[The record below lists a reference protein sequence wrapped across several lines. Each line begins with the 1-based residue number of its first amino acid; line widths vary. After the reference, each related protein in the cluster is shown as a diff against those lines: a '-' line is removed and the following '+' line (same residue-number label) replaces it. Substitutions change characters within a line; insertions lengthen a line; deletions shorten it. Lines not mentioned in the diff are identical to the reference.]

1 MKESFTKLFAALAI
15 LLFALSCST
24 PTPAEK
30 LDIKAFLAAGDEGAI
45 YPTQAQ
51 LDMLKGIVPEET
63 YIPMAT
69 IDERP
74 YWDSLART
82 AEGQRYLAAAR
93 ELVVKEPEIP
103 ITDEIYRR
111 ANKEG
116 NRAIYKPRYYRTMDC
131 LEHFII
137 AECIENKGAFL
148 DQIDV
153 YSRAIMSMKSWLHPN
168 HDDAQNSV
176 LEGKRVAIDL
186 GARKFGLVLALADV
200 VLGDRL
206 SEELSTEIN
215 KQLRYRITDSYLQS
229 CTEDKPKSNSW
240 IRATSNWNSVCTSGS
255 LFTIMLTSESVEE
268 RTIAMACAI
277 NSMKFY
283 LSGFGED
290 GYCSEGTGYW
300 SYGFGHYLYLAEIFF
315 DYTDGLIN
323 LFEFDNPEKLRR
335 VASFPR
341 DFQVREGKFYAPFA
355 DGVTSVATDSDN
367 FGYLLAAKY
376 YGAEKPHY
384 FKPDEAVY
392 QVIGW
397 GDAQN
402 FVDTSGKI
410 EPLPSVTYFDDF
422 GIVISR
428 GAAATPLTIAIKAG
442 HNAENHNHSD
452 VGSYYIVMGD
462 ETVAGDIG
470 APSYVAGAFNH
481 DNPARSSWGHP
492 VPRIAGK
499 LQSNGLEFCGE
510 VTSTDFSEGKDVA
523 VLNILPAYEI
533 EGLELL
539 ERTMTN
545 TKADKGQITIS
556 DSFKSAT
563 PMEFGTAVMV
573 NVDYK
578 IQGNKIILNTGSHK
592 VCVEVEATGGEV
604 KITDEWVPVE
614 KLRTGRKSYR
624 IGIDFT
630 EPLTEG
636 TISVKYTPI
645 E

>member
-1 MKESFTKLFAALAI
+1 MTKNFTKLFASVAI
-15 LLFALSCST
+15 MLSIFSCSS
-24 PTPAEK
+24 PAEK
-30 LDIKAFLAAGDEGAI
+30 LNIKTFLEAGTENAI
-45 YPTQAQ
+45 YPTQEQ
-51 LDMLKGIVPEET
+51 IDMLKGIVPKET
-63 YIPMAT
+63 YIPMAR

-82 AEGQRYLAAAR
+82 ADGQAYLATAR

-116 NRAIYKPRYYRTMDC
+116 NRGIYKPRYYRTMDC

-148 DQIDV
+148 EQIDV

-168 HDDAQNSV
+168 HDDAENSV

-206 SEELSTEIN
+206 SEELSAEIH
-215 KQLRYRITDSYLQS
+215 KHLRYRITDSYLQS
-229 CTEDKPKSNSW
+229 CSEENPKSNSW

-255 LFTIMLTSESVEE
+255 LFTIMLTSESLEE

-300 SYGFGHYLYLAEIFF
+300 NYGFGHYLYLAEIFY
-315 DYTDGLIN
+315 DYTDGLID
-323 LFEFDNPEKLRR
+323 LFEFDNPEKLKR
-335 VASFPR
+335 VAAFPKE
-341 DFQVREGKFYAPFA
+341 FQIHTGYYAPFS
-355 DGVTSVATDSDN
+355 DGVTSVSSDSDN
-367 FGYLLAAKY
+367 FAYLLAAKY
-376 YGAEKPHY
+376 YGADKPRY
-384 FKPDEAVY
+384 FKPDESVT

-397 GDAQN
+397 RETPK
-402 FVDTSGKI
+402 FVDANATVS
-410 EPLPSVTYFDDF
+410 PLPSVTYFDDF

-428 GAAATPLTIAIKAG
+428 GSHSTPFSIAMKAG

-452 VGSYYIVMGD
+452 VGSYYILID
-462 ETVAGDIG
+462 NEPVAGDIG
-470 APSYVAGAFNH
+470 APSYTAGAFDK

-492 VPRIAGK
+492 VPRVAGK
-499 LQSNGLEFCGE
+499 LQSNGIEFRGE
-510 VTSTDFSEGKDVA
+510 VTATQFSEEKDVA

-533 EGLELL
+533 DGLELL

-545 TKADKGQITIS
+545 TKAGVGEIS
-556 DSFKSAT
+556 VADTFKASS
-563 PMEFGTAVMV
+563 PIEFGTAVMV
-573 NVDYK
+573 NVDYQIK
-578 IQGNKIILNTGSHK
+578 GNKIILNTGSHK
-592 VCVEVEATGGEV
+592 VCVEVEAEGGEV
-604 KITDEWVPVE
+604 KITDERVQVE
-614 KLRTGRKSYR
+614 HLRTGRKSYR

-630 EPLTEG
+630 KPLAEG
-636 TISVKYTPI
+636 TITVKYSPI